1 MHFSFSLTNFL
12 ASGVLLIVFI
22 LVSYAGMFVREKAG
36 WIIAV
41 MAGVI
46 FAGFIKVFV
55 PAQHVWP
62 AAGCYFVII
71 AILRVYSLSSVE
83 RGRRFNFWLTA
94 ILDKIFIFFS
104 GVSLTERAQ
113 KLKEFGEKKQAEIE
127 KAKEI
132 KEE

>member
-1 MHFSFSLTNFL
+1 M
-12 ASGVLLIVFI
+12 VIV
-22 LVSYAGMFVREKAG
+22 
-36 WIIAV
+36 V

-55 PAQHVWP
+55 PAQYVWP
-62 AAGCYFVII
+62 AAGCYFLII
-71 AILRVYSLSSVE
+71 SILRIYSLSSVE

-104 GVSLTERAQ
+104 GVSLTERAK